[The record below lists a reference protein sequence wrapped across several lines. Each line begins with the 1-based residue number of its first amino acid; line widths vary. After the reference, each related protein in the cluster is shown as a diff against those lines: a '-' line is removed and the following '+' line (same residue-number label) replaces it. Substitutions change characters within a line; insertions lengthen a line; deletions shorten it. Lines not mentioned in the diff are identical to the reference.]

1 MFTRKVP
8 LYFVF
13 LSFLISGVILCVG
26 FKLTKS
32 SKAENETASVVTT
45 IPSCDL
51 NIARLKGFEF
61 IHPLLY
67 AEPNCESQ
75 ELSSHKLEIEAVI
88 NSNKVAGNISAASV
102 YLREFKQAQWISINE
117 NETYSPGSLLKV
129 PELIAIYKMNE
140 MNPGFLDRSI
150 VYNGSTANNRIISF
164 ESKHVAVG
172 KSYTIKELLYY
183 MIVYSDNDAT
193 IMLNKVI
200 DKSVFNDVFSDN
212 GLKEPVDKSSS
223 YPITARDYSIFM
235 KELYNAS
242 YLNFKDSEAC
252 LSLLSKSEFKDGL
265 LSGLPANSTVVH
277 KFGEGGF
284 DNAPNFSESAIV
296 YSSGKSYL
304 LTVMTK
310 GTDMKKLPK
319 VIGEISKKV
328 YEIMMSRS

>member
-1 MFTRKVP
+1 MLTKKVP

-13 LSFLISGVILCVG
+13 ISFLFSGVILCVG
-26 FKLTKS
+26 FKLNQTH
-32 SKAENETASVVTT
+32 KAELA
-45 IPSCDL
+45 IPTVISNQSSCDL
-51 NIARLKGFEF
+51 NIARLKGFQF

-75 ELSSHKLEIEAVI
+75 ELSNHKLEIESVI
-88 NSNKVAGNISAASV
+88 NSNKVAGNISSASV

-129 PELIAIYKMNE
+129 PELIALYKMNE
-140 MNPGFLDRSI
+140 LNPGFLDRTI
-150 VYNGSTANNRIISF
+150 VYNGATKNNRVVTF
-164 ESKHVAVG
+164 ESKHVVIG
-172 KSYTIKELLYY
+172 KAYTIKELLYY

-200 DKSVFNDVFSDN
+200 DKSVFNNVFSDN
-212 GLKEPVDKSSS
+212 GLKEPENNATS

-252 LSLLSKSEFKDGL
+252 LSLLSKSEFNEGL
-265 LSGLPANSTVVH
+265 ISGIPANSTVVH

-296 YSSGKSYL
+296 YCGNKTYL

-328 YEIMMSRS
+328 YEIMNGRA

>member
-1 MFTRKVP
+1 MFTKKVP

-13 LSFLISGVILCVG
+13 LAFLISGVILCVG
-26 FKLTKS
+26 FVLNNK
-32 SKAENETASVVTT
+32 SKAEIETVSVTQPQ
-45 IPSCDL
+45 PSCDL

-67 AEPNCESQ
+67 AEPNCESE
-75 ELSSHKLEIEAVI
+75 ELSSHKLEIETII
-88 NSNKVAGNISAASV
+88 NSNKVEGNITAASV

-129 PELIAIYKMNE
+129 PELIAFYKMNE
-140 MNPGFLDRSI
+140 LVPGFLDRTI
-150 VYNGSTANNRIISF
+150 VCDGSFANNRVIAF
-164 ESKHVAVG
+164 ESKHIVNG
-172 KSYTIKELLYY
+172 KTYTIKELLYY

-212 GLKEPVDKSSS
+212 GLKEPVFNSSS

-277 KFGEGGF
+277 KFGEGCF